1 MYEYRHMTTRRKQKP
16 FQAVELLSNAAISLT
31 NTVSLWIE
39 IEQLKPPGYNFTDID
54 KLIAAMC
61 KANFVLHQSV
71 IAAVTDISFCCDFVT

>member
-54 KLIAAMC
+54 KLLAATC
-61 KANFVLHQSV
+61 QANFVLHQSV
-71 IAAVTDISFCCDFVT
+71 CQSLLSLTYLSAVTL